1 MRSGHE
7 ALRNG
12 LKQLEKTLKGPK
24 HDREKFFALWEAF
37 LRSMTC
43 HMDIEEND
51 MFKLLDESSQG
62 ELANGGLFGIHM
74 SEDQM
79 LRFVVQP
86 ALPKK
91 GGSDEDWNKFTE
103 LWMGWMEAHEQ
114 HYGGEERLMMPLTQK
129 TGATAEERSLVV
141 HYRIIKSAMKRM
153 PEDFMFHMAYCV
165 DSLSKFGS
173 LHHNALDATA
183 VYLRGLKAACNEEQ
197 WKQFCPKLKEACV
210 PEIWKEL
217 NSTYDIEST
226 KVGLVDLTVLP
237 PDVAHAEP
245 GSVKAKEQTT
255 AQPPSADIIDPNQ
268 LTSAVPSS
276 SLIDPSQLKSSI
288 TEMAPEPQ
296 QSSQPSMESPVPAT
310 VTTETVVKA
319 PLSPVNTSASTT
331 VIGAPSMTSSTS
343 ALEPPMCK
351 KTTRFYCLFSLL
363 FFLLIIVFLLHFFP
377 ISICH
382 HEKRPRSASGL
393 FKTPRGRFESRSS
406 RKRTKIL
413 PSLGRLSK
421 KHESSYGN
429 GRTRDLQTIG

>member
-1 MRSGHE
+1 MRNGHE
-7 ALRNG
+7 ALHNG

-24 HDREKFFALWEAF
+24 QEREKFFALWEAF

-79 LRFVVQP
+79 LHYVVQP

-114 HYGGEERLMMPLTQK
+114 HYGGEEKLMMPLTQK

-141 HYRIIKSAMKRM
+141 HYRIIKSAMKRI

-165 DSLSKFGS
+165 EYLSKFGS
-173 LHHNALDATA
+173 AHHDALGATA

-217 NSTYDIEST
+217 NSSFDIEST
-226 KVGLVDLTVLP
+226 KVGLVDLSVIP
-237 PDVAHAEP
+237 PDIAHAEP

-255 AQPPSADIIDPNQ
+255 AQPPSADIIDPKQ
-268 LTSAVPSS
+268 LTSAVPSAA
-276 SLIDPSQLKSSI
+276 LIDPSQLKSSI
-288 TEMAPEPQ
+288 TEKAPET
-296 QSSQPSMESPVPAT
+296 SQPAMESPVFAT

-319 PLSPVNTSASTT
+319 PLSPVNTSNATSI
-331 VIGAPSMTSSTS
+331 VGAPSMTTST
-343 ALEPPMCK
+343 AAQEPPMCK
-351 KTTRFYCLFSLL
+351 KIIKNYSFTVYFHG
-363 FFLLIIVFLLHFFP
+363 FFF
-377 ISICH
+377 ISFCD
-382 HEKRPRSASGL
+382 HEKRPRSSSCL
-393 FKTPRGRFESRSS
+393 FKTPRSCFESRSC
-406 RKRTKIL
+406 RTRAQVL
-413 PSLGRLSK
+413 PSMGRLPEK
-421 KHESSYGN
+421 YESAYGN
-429 GRTRDLQTIG
+429 GRKRDIQTIG